1 MGLKEH
7 LILFKEYMKITL
19 ASAMEY
25 RFNFILQSITMILND
40 AIWIVFWWI
49 FFTKF
54 NVVNGWQLK
63 ELLMLYAVVTFS
75 YGFSGFI
82 FGNRHHV
89 ANIIAEGKLD
99 FYLGLPK
106 SELFHLLISKSSA
119 FSFGDM
125 IFGLILAII
134 SFSIWQWPLFLLLV
148 IISAIISISFAVIV
162 GSLSFYWGNAE
173 ETAKTLNLGLIS
185 FAMYPLP
192 IFKGFVR
199 VLILTIIPA
208 GFVGSIPVELLNN
221 FNWQW
226 LLLSIL
232 VAIVFFAIAIF
243 VFKKGLKK
251 YESGNLINVR
261 V

>member
-1 MGLKEH
+1 MGLREH
-7 LILFKEYMKITL
+7 LILFKEYVKIAL

-25 RFNFILQSITMILND
+25 RFNFVLQSTTMILND
-40 AIWIVFWWI
+40 AIWILFWWI

-75 YGFSGFI
+75 FGISGF
-82 FGNRHHV
+82 FLGNRYNI

-106 SELFHLLISKSSA
+106 NELFHMLISKSSA
-119 FSFGDM
+119 FDFGD
-125 IFGLILAII
+125 ILFGFILGII

-148 IISAIISISFAVIV
+148 IISSIISISFAVIV
-162 GSLSFYWGNAE
+162 GSLAFYWGNAE
-173 ETAKTLNLGLIS
+173 ETAKALNFGLLS
-185 FAMYPLP
+185 FAVYPLP
-192 IFKGFVR
+192 IFQKVVK

-208 GFVGSIPVELLNN
+208 GFIGGIPVELLKN
-221 FNWQW
+221 FSWQW
-226 LLLSIL
+226 LGLSVL
-232 VAIVFFAIAIF
+232 IAIIF
-243 VFKKGLKK
+243 STLAIFIFKRGLKK

-261 V
+261 M

>member
-1 MGLKEH
+1 MGIKNN
-7 LILFKEYMKITL
+7 LILLKEYMKIAL

-25 RFNFILQSITMILND
+25 RFNFVLQSITMMLND
-40 AIWIVFWWI
+40 AIWILFWWI
-49 FFTKF
+49 FFSRF

-75 YGFSGFI
+75 YGFSGFL
-82 FGNRHHV
+82 FGNRHNI

-106 SELFHLLISKSSA
+106 SELFHLLISRSSA
-119 FSFGDM
+119 FSFGDA
-125 IFGLILAII
+125 IFGLVLGII
-134 SFSIWQWPLFLLLV
+134 SFSIWQWPLFLLLITIAAV
-148 IISAIISISFAVIV
+148 ISISFAVIV
-162 GSLSFYWGNAE
+162 GSLAFYWGNAE
-173 ETAKTLNLGLIS
+173 ETARTLNFGMLS
-185 FAMYPLP
+185 FAIYPLP

-208 GFVGSIPVELLNN
+208 GFIGGIPVELLKN
-221 FNWQW
+221 FSWQW
-226 LLLSIL
+226 LGLSIL
-232 VAIVFFAIAIF
+232 VAIIFFTVAIYVFR
-243 VFKKGLKK
+243 KGLKK